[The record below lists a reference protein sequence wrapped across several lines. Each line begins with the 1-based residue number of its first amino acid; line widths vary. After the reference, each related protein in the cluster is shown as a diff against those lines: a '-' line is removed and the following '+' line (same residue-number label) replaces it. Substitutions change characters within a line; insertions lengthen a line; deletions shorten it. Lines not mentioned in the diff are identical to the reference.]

1 MKRRV
6 HNKWTAQTHPAEFQ
20 CSFSF
25 INMFTHKNV
34 FVVSTKKLKTT
45 IMTERG
51 YTLMEQEL
59 IITEMEV
66 KEMLGIS
73 KSHAYKIVRDL
84 NKELKAKGCLTIAG
98 KVNRVTLPGRL
109 VGIE

>member
-1 MKRRV
+1 M
-6 HNKWTAQTHPAEFQ
+6 
-20 CSFSF
+20 
-25 INMFTHKNV
+25 
-34 FVVSTKKLKTT
+34 
-45 IMTERG
+45 MTERG

-59 IITEMEV
+59 FITAMEV

-98 KVNRVTLPGRL
+98 KVSRVYLTERL
-109 VGIE
+109 YGFDKADKTA